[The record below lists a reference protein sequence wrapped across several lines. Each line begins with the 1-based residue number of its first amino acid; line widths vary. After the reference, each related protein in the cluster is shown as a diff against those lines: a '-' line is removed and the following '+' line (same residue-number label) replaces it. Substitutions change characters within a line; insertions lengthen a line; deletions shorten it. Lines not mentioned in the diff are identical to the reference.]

1 MSNITILNSYDLL
14 SEKVANI
21 VANHIIK
28 WPVTAIAFPTGSTP
42 IGMYAKLA
50 KMWDLEWTY
59 VQTFNLD
66 EYIINPDHE
75 QSYRSYMKKYLL
87 DRVDIM
93 PNHCNF
99 PDRNTEAYDTKI
111 RDFGGLDL
119 CILGIGNNG
128 HIAFNEPGSDF
139 KSKTRVIDLTE
150 ETMVDNARFFNDV
163 GEVPTQAITMGLGTI
178 MNSKRIILMANGKNK
193 FEILNKALNGEVTTM
208 IPASIL
214 QEHDNLE
221 VYYCD
226 ETNN

>member
-178 MNSKRIILMANGKNK
+178 MNSKRII
-193 FEILNKALNGEVTTM
+193 
-208 IPASIL
+208 
-214 QEHDNLE
+214 
-221 VYYCD
+221 
-226 ETNN
+226 

>member
-1 MSNITILNSYDLL
+1 MSNKTILNSSDLL